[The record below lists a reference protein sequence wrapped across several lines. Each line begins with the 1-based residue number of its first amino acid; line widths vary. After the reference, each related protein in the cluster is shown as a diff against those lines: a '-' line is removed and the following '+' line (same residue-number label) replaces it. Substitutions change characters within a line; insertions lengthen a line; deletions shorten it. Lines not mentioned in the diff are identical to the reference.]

1 MRVLVTGAA
10 GFIGSHL
17 TRALAAAGHEVVA
30 LDIVPRAVS
39 PEDAGHIE
47 PVIVDVRDA
56 DAVANAMRGV
66 EMVWHQA
73 AMASVPASFDDPAAC
88 MAINSSGSANIFEQA
103 RLAGVKRIMM
113 ASTSAIYGDDP
124 TPIKHERL
132 TPRPQSPYAV
142 SKLAMEHLADV
153 YARQLGMEM
162 VAFRYFNVYG
172 PGQPEEGGYAAVMP
186 AIRKAI
192 RKGEPFKVFGDGE
205 QTRSFIYVGDIVRA
219 NLLAAE
225 VPVDPANGVVIANLA
240 SSGAI
245 SLNDLIDV
253 FGEIIG
259 TPVQVETH
267 PEREGDIKH
276 SAGDVTFA
284 REYFDFEPQVDLR
297 DGVRALLASL
307 TSPSG
312 AL

>member
-103 RLAGVKRIMM
+103 RLAGVKR
-113 ASTSAIYGDDP
+113 
-124 TPIKHERL
+124 
-132 TPRPQSPYAV
+132 
-142 SKLAMEHLADV
+142 
-153 YARQLGMEM
+153 
-162 VAFRYFNVYG
+162 
-172 PGQPEEGGYAAVMP
+172 
-186 AIRKAI
+186 
-192 RKGEPFKVFGDGE
+192 
-205 QTRSFIYVGDIVRA
+205 
-219 NLLAAE
+219 
-225 VPVDPANGVVIANLA
+225 
-240 SSGAI
+240 
-245 SLNDLIDV
+245 
-253 FGEIIG
+253 
-259 TPVQVETH
+259 
-267 PEREGDIKH
+267 
-276 SAGDVTFA
+276 
-284 REYFDFEPQVDLR
+284 DLR
-297 DGVRALLASL
+297 FPGVGRERMTVEYQVACRLRCGFVHAGLS
-307 TSPSG
+307 SE
-312 AL
+312 